1 MDAMITTHI
10 FMKVKL
16 LLGKNPA
23 TSHLMDTEIMMLEM
37 LTGFPNFYHHHP
49 STNVFLPTIRILTP
63 GI

>member
-37 LTGFPNFYHHHP
+37 LTGFPIFYHHHP
-49 STNVFLPTIRILTP
+49 SNNVFMPTSQNLTT
-63 GI
+63 GV